1 MKTVTKLKLLKLVPF
16 LLFTLTSCDAV
27 LNLAYV
33 LQNKTKD
40 TLNINAPASNE
51 LYSFNRKDSTFLLA
65 PNQTLC
71 IGRNQGIGFPWESKK
86 LYRENPSLWNFSI
99 SYKGEKVPLVKNDK
113 DWKYRRGVS
122 LYQIKKVK

>member
-1 MKTVTKLKLLKLVPF
+1 MKLLKSVPF

-33 LQNKTKD
+33 VKNDTKD
-40 TLNINAPASNE
+40 TLSIIAPADNRY
-51 LYSFNRKDSTFLLA
+51 LSFNQTDSIIILSPGKELCVGH
-65 PNQTLC
+65 NQD
-71 IGRNQGIGFPWESKK
+71 IGFPWESKK

-99 SYKGEKVPLVKNDK
+99 SYKGEKVPFKKNDK

-122 LYQIKKVK
+122 YYRIKQVK